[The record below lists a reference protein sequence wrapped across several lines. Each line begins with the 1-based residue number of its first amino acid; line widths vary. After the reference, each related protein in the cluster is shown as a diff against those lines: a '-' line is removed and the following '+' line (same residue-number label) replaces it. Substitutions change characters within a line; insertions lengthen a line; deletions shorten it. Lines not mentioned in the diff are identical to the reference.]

1 MANTRLPR
9 LLFLC
14 ALLVLVSGT
23 ALAGPPDEVVPAE
36 RQEEEARP
44 LISYLFG
51 YGFILQIIALIH
63 WARRGR
69 DRFWIWIIIIGGFVG
84 AAAYFIVEALP
95 DFADM
100 ERSFKGPGRRRR
112 IAALRALVQDN
123 PSAGNY
129 EELGELLV
137 EEKKWREARE
147 CFDKALATRTDLLD
161 TFYWRGVAAFELGDD
176 AAAITDLQHVVKANP
191 KYAYSRAQCLLGQA
205 LARSGRNDEAEPV
218 FQRLIE
224 STTASESIV
233 AAAEFFAGSSR
244 EPQALELAERVLARR
259 ATMPSYQKRR
269 DAKWLRKAR
278 ALQRRLRKSA
288 AAQQSAA
295 A

>member
-1 MANTRLPR
+1 MAKSRLTC

-14 ALLVLVSGT
+14 AALFAVGAVAGT
-23 ALAGPPDEVVPAE
+23 PQAE
-36 RQEEEARP
+36 EIPVEEAQPSPP

-51 YGFILQIIALIH
+51 YGFILQIIALVH

-84 AAAYFIVEALP
+84 AAAYFVVEALP

-112 IAALRALVQDN
+112 IAALRALIQDN

-129 EELGELLV
+129 EELGELLI
-137 EEKKWREARE
+137 EEKKWKEARE
-147 CFDKALATRTDLLD
+147 CFNKALGSRTDLVD

-176 AAAITDLQHVVKANP
+176 AAAIPDLQHVVKVNP
-191 KYAYSRAQCLLGQA
+191 KFAYSRAQCLLGQA
-205 LARSGRNDEAEPV
+205 LARSGRADDAEPV

-233 AAAEFFAGSSR
+233 AAAEFFADRGR
-244 EPQALELAERVLARR
+244 EPVARELVERVLARR

-269 DAKWLRKAR
+269 DAKWLRKAKS
-278 ALQRRLRKSA
+278 LQRRLRKSA
-288 AAQQSAA
+288 AAQQNAA